1 MRIEIVGTG
10 CAKCKRQTK
19 NVERAV
25 KEMGVDVEVVKVED
39 ISAIMNSGVM
49 MTPAIAIDGEI
60 KASGRIVDVEELKR
74 LLA

>member
-1 MRIEIVGTG
+1 MRIEIFGTG